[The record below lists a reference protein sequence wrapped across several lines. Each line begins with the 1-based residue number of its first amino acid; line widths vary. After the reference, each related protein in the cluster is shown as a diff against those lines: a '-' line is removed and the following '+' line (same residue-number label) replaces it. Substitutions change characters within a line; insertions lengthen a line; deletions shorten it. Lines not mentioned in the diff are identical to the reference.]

1 MSERQALALR
11 LVVFLLILSLSV
23 VLLGLAGC
31 KKEQPAGG
39 ATAGAARG
47 GEQDAAPA
55 AAGRAAGGRRGGTGM
70 RGGAAAR
77 GGMAGRGGGA
87 MAGGRGGRRGGV
99 EESPAPAEAGA
110 QGRGPA
116 ARGGRAG
123 AAPAGAKVAAGVEA
137 TKPGA
142 GPVLTAAQVPVST
155 KGATTGI
162 PEVDKMT
169 KIRDF
174 AAVFGATTLIK
185 AQDQNGTEL
194 EWVGVT
200 PDSGKEKGR
209 QVVMPLSMLMQAEY
223 PELLEGYFPI
233 YVQAGRPLAKI
244 VSKATVTAPRR
255 PKKDLQA
262 IRQEE
267 GDKRRATA
275 AAEQAVAAEAEAAAG
290 ASGSRGM
297 RGGGMRGGGMRGG
310 GMRGGGMRGGRGRRG
325 GL

>member
-1 MSERQALALR
+1 MEE
-11 LVVFLLILSLSV
+11 
-23 VLLGLAGC
+23 G
-31 KKEQPAGG
+31 
-39 ATAGAARG
+39 
-47 GEQDAAPA
+47 PA
-55 AAGRAAGGRRGGTGM
+55 A
-70 RGGAAAR
+70 
-77 GGMAGRGGGA
+77 
-87 MAGGRGGRRGGV
+87 
-99 EESPAPAEAGA
+99 AEAGA
-110 QGRGPA
+110 RGRGPA
-116 ARGGRAG
+116 ARGGRTG

-137 TKPGA
+137 AKPGA

-310 GMRGGGMRGGRGRRG
+310 GMRGGRGRRG
-325 GL
+325 GF